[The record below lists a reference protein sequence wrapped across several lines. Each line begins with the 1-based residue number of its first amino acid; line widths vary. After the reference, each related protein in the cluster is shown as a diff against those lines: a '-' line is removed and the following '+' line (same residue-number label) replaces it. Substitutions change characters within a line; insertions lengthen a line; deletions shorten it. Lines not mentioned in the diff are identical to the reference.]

1 MLTNLIKPA
10 PRRFTVCSF
19 TSSLESSSALSTLRH
34 DWKECAVF
42 CYTMLVHWA
51 IAIKQ
56 VACHRSHVVLT
67 GLTWECNIFERRSKF
82 CEAEEFNVEKLAQ
95 DG

>member
-1 MLTNLIKPA
+1 
-10 PRRFTVCSF
+10 
-19 TSSLESSSALSTLRH
+19 
-34 DWKECAVF
+34 
-42 CYTMLVHWA
+42 
-51 IAIKQ
+51 
-56 VACHRSHVVLT
+56 LT